1 MPDVRSLEDLFVTAV
16 VMEAE
21 EVLENSDKLS
31 LQNFGEETP
40 QVEAVSSTKNLLLL
54 LRT

>member
-1 MPDVRSLEDLFVTAV
+1 MNFMSEVKSLEDLFVTAV

-21 EVLENSDKLS
+21 QVMENSNSLC

-40 QVEAVSSTKNLLLL
+40 
-54 LRT
+54 